1 LKKVYKK
8 SHKEATAPIMT
19 LVNKPIFY
27 AGKFN
32 DTFILGCPDN
42 HPNNFYVNFDAVTD
56 NVVKESVFIRNN
68 VTRDEKVSVD
78 GIMLKLGKW
87 ASENM
92 DFSQIA
98 PADKAKYDRC
108 LRERFLALENNKR
121 DKLPLQ
127 TTGKRKRPRDVDEDE
142 DNEDEDNE
150 DDEDEDDDNE
160 DAPEGSSDD
169 DEDDDEEEEVSE
181 DSDEDGSEDS
191 DDGEKS
197 VDEQESDD
205 DEEEE
210 AFD

>member
-1 LKKVYKK
+1 
-8 SHKEATAPIMT
+8 MT

-27 AGKFN
+27 TGKFN

-42 HPNNFYVNFDAVTD
+42 HPNNFYVNFDAVTN

-78 GIMLKLGKW
+78 GIMLKLGEW

-127 TTGKRKRPRDVDEDE
+127 TIGKRKRPRDVDEDE
-142 DNEDEDNE
+142 DNDDEDEDEDNE
-150 DDEDEDDDNE
+150 DE
-160 DAPEGSSDD
+160 DAPDGSSDD

-205 DEEEE
+205 DEEE

>member
-1 LKKVYKK
+1 
-8 SHKEATAPIMT
+8 
-19 LVNKPIFY
+19 
-27 AGKFN
+27 
-32 DTFILGCPDN
+32 ILGCPDN
-42 HPNNFYVNFDAVTD
+42 HPNNFYVNFDAVTN

-92 DFSQIA
+92 DFSQVA

-127 TTGKRKRPRDVDEDE
+127 TIGKRKRPRDVDEDNDDEDEDNDDEDEDE
-142 DNEDEDNE
+142 DNEDEDEVNE
-150 DDEDEDDDNE
+150 DEDED
-160 DAPEGSSDD
+160 APDGSSDD

-205 DEEEE
+205 DEEE